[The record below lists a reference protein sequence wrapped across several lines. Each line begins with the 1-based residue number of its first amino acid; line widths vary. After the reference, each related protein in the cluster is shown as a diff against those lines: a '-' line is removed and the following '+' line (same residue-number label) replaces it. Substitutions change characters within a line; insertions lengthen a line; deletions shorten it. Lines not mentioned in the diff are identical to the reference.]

1 MNIGDICGPFEQILL
16 KACCR
21 CMEHERPQ
29 VTTRGNVQG
38 CWHPESSSP
47 EASKTLRTSR

>member
-1 MNIGDICGPFEQILL
+1 MNIGDICGPLEQILL

-21 CMEHERPQ
+21 SMEHERPQ
-29 VTTRGNVQG
+29 VATRGNVQG
-38 CWHPESSSP
+38 CLHPEFCSP